1 MEEVYIILTHTGTV
15 LSRMIK
21 GFTRDEFTHV
31 SISLDK
37 ELREMYSFGRLN
49 PYNPFIGGFVH
60 EYINRGTFKR
70 FYNTRTKVYALK
82 VTYEQY
88 QNIKRNIEKIKRD
101 KHNYK
106 FNLIGLIAAGFN
118 KKLEKEKSF
127 YCAEFV
133 KYVIENAGINAQL
146 PATIRPEDFKK
157 IDNLE
162 IIYNGLLRKYTMT
175 KNNNLIY
182 TGNNI
187 L

>member
-118 KKLEKEKSF
+118 KKLEKEKS
-127 YCAEFV
+127 
-133 KYVIENAGINAQL
+133 
-146 PATIRPEDFKK
+146 EDFKK